1 MSDGKTL
8 LVLLGPTGVGKT
20 ELCIELAEHFGT
32 CILNADSRQLFRKL
46 EIGTA
51 APSPEQLRRAKHF
64 FVGILDINDYY
75 SAAKYEQDVLELLP
89 QLFKAHDIVLLSG
102 GSMLYT
108 DAVCNGIDDIPTVDE
123 DTREALRKHYEKE
136 GLDTLVQELKLL
148 DPEYYAQVDLRNT
161 RRIIH
166 ALEICYMTGR
176 PYTSFRT
183 SKKAIRP
190 FNIIKIGLQRE
201 RSELFERI
209 NQRVDQ
215 MMENGL
221 LDEAKNLFPY
231 RHLNSLNTVGYKE
244 MFQYLDGTWPMEQ
257 AIEKI
262 KRNTR
267 VYAKKQMT
275 WYKHDKDINWFH
287 PSQKEEIILFI
298 KKKVKLQ

>member
-1 MSDGKTL
+1 MKEGKTL

-20 ELCIELAEHFGT
+20 DLCLELAEHFGT
-32 CILNADSRQLFRKL
+32 CILNADSRQLFRNL

-51 APSPEQLRRAKHF
+51 APSADQLRRVKHF
-64 FVGILDINDYY
+64 FVGILNLSDYY
-75 SAAKYEQDVLELLP
+75 SAARYEEDVLKLLP
-89 QLFKAHDIVLLSG
+89 QLFRVHDIVLLSG

-123 DTREALRKHYEKE
+123 DTRNSLRKHYEKV
-136 GLDTLVQELKLL
+136 GLNALVQELKLL
-148 DPEYYAQVDLRNT
+148 DPIYYAQADLHNT

-183 SKKAIRP
+183 AQKAIRP
-190 FNIIKIGLQRE
+190 FNIIKVGLQRE
-201 RSELFERI
+201 RPELFERI

-215 MMENGL
+215 MMDNGL
-221 LDEAKNLFPY
+221 LNEAKNLLPY
-231 RHLNSLNTVGYKE
+231 RQLNSLNTVGYKE
-244 MFQYLDGTWPMEQ
+244 IFQYLDGTWSLEQ

-287 PSQKEEIILFI
+287 PDQKEEITLFI
-298 KKKVKLQ
+298 KRKMELQ

>member
-1 MSDGKTL
+1 MKEGKTL

-20 ELCIELAEHFGT
+20 ELCLELAEHFGT
-32 CILNADSRQLFRKL
+32 CILNADSRQLFRNL

-51 APSPEQLRRAKHF
+51 APSADQLRRVKHF
-64 FVGILDINDYY
+64 FVGILNLSDYY
-75 SAAKYEQDVLELLP
+75 SAAKYEEDVLKLLP
-89 QLFKAHDIVLLSG
+89 QLFSVHDIVVLSG

-123 DTREALRKHYEKE
+123 DTRESLRKHYEE
-136 GLDTLVQELKLL
+136 VGLNALVQELKLL
-148 DPEYYAQVDLRNT
+148 DPEYYAQADLRNT

-183 SKKAIRP
+183 SQKAIRP
-190 FNIIKIGLQRE
+190 FYIIKVGLQRE

-221 LDEAKNLFPY
+221 LDEAKKLLPY
-231 RHLNSLNTVGYKE
+231 RQLNSLNTVGYKE
-244 MFQYLDGTWPMEQ
+244 IFQYLDGTWTLEQ

-287 PSQKEEIILFI
+287 PDQKEEIILFI
-298 KKKVKLQ
+298 KRKMEHQ